1 MKEYRD
7 MSKSKPILALA
18 VTAGLFGSVVGAQ
31 AQGLPSWCN
40 TQESTNLSERT
51 ICATRA
57 LWIIDDQL
65 NILYESAL
73 TSVGAERPRLQQS
86 QRDWVRVTRNG
97 CNSDDTCLADVYG
110 RRIDVLRRIDNR
122 GHMNPGE

>member
-1 MKEYRD
+1 MT
-7 MSKSKPILALA
+7 KSKHILALA
-18 VTAGLFGSVVGAQ
+18 VTACLFGSAVGAQ

-40 TQESTNLSERT
+40 SQESTNLSERT

-57 LWIIDDQL
+57 LWTLDDQL

-73 TSVGAERPRLQQS
+73 GSVGAERPRLQQS

>member
-1 MKEYRD
+1 
-7 MSKSKPILALA
+7 MSKSKQILALA

-40 TQESTNLSERT
+40 SQESTNLSERT

-65 NILYESAL
+65 NVLYESAL